1 MGMVVPGR
9 CWNTAVYWTAPCTE
23 YGILGPFAE
32 GDYIRR
38 VLVAIGGTVADHGR
52 FAASLGRSGE
62 ATAEA
67 HGVGVPLIQ
76 RSPYDVDGIPQMAWV
91 TNTGGLFRT
100 WLPLGIGGDV
110 GSRYL
115 VFVVT
120 STAVATIASCVVGAE
135 VLRFEKGPKELRQA

>member
-1 MGMVVPGR
+1 MSGIVPGR
-9 CWNTAVYWTAPCTE
+9 CWNTAVYWFADCLE
-23 YGILGPFAE
+23 YGMLGPFAE

-38 VLVAIGGTVADHGR
+38 VSVAITGTALDHGR

-67 HGVGVPLIQ
+67 HGAGVPLIQ
-76 RSPYDVDGIPQMAWV
+76 RSPYDVDGIPQMAWAIPA
-91 TNTGGLFRT
+91 GGLF
-100 WLPLGIGGDV
+100 WMSLPLGIGGDV

-120 STAVATIASCVVGAE
+120 STADQTIASCVVGAE
-135 VLRFEKGPKELRQA
+135 VLRFEREPRGMGKE